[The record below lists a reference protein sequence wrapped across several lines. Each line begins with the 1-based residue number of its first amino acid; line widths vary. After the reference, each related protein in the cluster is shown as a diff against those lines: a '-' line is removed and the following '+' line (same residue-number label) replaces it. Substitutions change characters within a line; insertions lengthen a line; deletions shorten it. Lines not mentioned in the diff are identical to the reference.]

1 MHIHC
6 PTLASITRLCVF
18 KLYFSNI
25 LNLIVFKMYYH
36 STLKMTLFTGNFV
49 QFNLHS
55 FVYHSVCIFQYA
67 VCMTYL
73 YLPESIPSSSV
84 SFRALSLPVS
94 ATGFISFC
102 QQPTPHPYLL
112 VFLLPNLVLCCMERG
127 WFLWIPWFLSN
138 QLHFLAAKYS
148 ACFPVQC
155 VKNIM

>member
-18 KLYFSNI
+18 KLYFFNI
-25 LNLIVFKMYYH
+25 LKLIVFKMYYH

-94 ATGFISFC
+94 ATGFISLC
-102 QQPTPHPYLL
+102 QQATLHPYLL
-112 VFLLPNLVLCCMERG
+112 VFFVAKFGSVFHVSMDTLVSKQPTSFFGCQVICM
-127 WFLWIPWFLSN
+127 LSN
-138 QLHFLAAKYS
+138 TV
-148 ACFPVQC
+148 C
-155 VKNIM
+155 